1 MSAIAV
7 QYTRLF
13 TVIGGVQMTQV
24 VDAPPQ
30 LKVVQPGEGDRG
42 VLAPGVGVQFKI
54 DAEDVGGR
62 VSVVEHPFDVGA
74 LVPPHVHHR
83 EDEVSIVIEG
93 RIGFRSEEREAVL
106 SEGGYIVK
114 PRGEIH
120 AMWNAGDVP
129 ARMIE
134 IITPAGFDKFFRELS
149 EMNATGRP
157 DMPQIAELA
166 ARYELPFVEP
176 DWIGE
181 VIERY
186 GLTPPL
192 S

>member
-1 MSAIAV
+1 VSQA
-7 QYTRLF
+7 L
-13 TVIGGVQMTQV
+13 QV
-24 VDAPPQ
+24 PTQ
-30 LKVVQPGEGDRG
+30 LKVVQPGDGDTG
-42 VLAPGVGVQFKI
+42 MLLPGVGVQFKI
-54 DAEDVGGR
+54 DAEDVGGN

-74 LVPPHVHHR
+74 LVPPHVHHL

-93 RIGFRSEEREAVL
+93 RIGFRSEDKEAVL

-114 PRGEIH
+114 PRGEVH

-134 IITPAGFDKFFRELS
+134 IITPAGFDKFFREVASLTAQGQPTPP
-149 EMNATGRP
+149 ELM
-157 DMPQIAELA
+157 ELA

-176 DWIGE
+176 DWIGD

-186 GLTPPL
+186 NLTSPF
-192 S
+192 

>member
-1 MSAIAV
+1 
-7 QYTRLF
+7 
-13 TVIGGVQMTQV
+13 MTQV

-114 PRGEIH
+114 PRGEVH

-149 EMNATGRP
+149 EMNAAGRP